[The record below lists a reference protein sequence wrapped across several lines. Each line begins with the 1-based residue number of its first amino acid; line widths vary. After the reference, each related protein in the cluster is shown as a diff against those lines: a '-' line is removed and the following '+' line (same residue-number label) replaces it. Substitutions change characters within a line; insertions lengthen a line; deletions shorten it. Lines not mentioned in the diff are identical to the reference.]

1 MKKFILI
8 VMLAMLAGTSFAK
21 TISLGDGVYHI
32 KNDNV
37 DGEYRVGNTSL
48 NDENR
53 ESLANLFVFTM
64 SIYGSPSIINKDV
77 DEEVISL
84 IKEFKYVYYSTD
96 KFISMYSYDENKD
109 LYYALV
115 WRID

>member
-1 MKKFILI
+1 MKKIILI
-8 VMLAMLAGTSFAK
+8 VILAILAGTTFAK
-21 TISLGDGVYHI
+21 TTNLGDGVYHI

-37 DGEYRVGNTSL
+37 DGEYRVGNSSV

-53 ESLANLFVFTM
+53 ESLANLFAFIM
-64 SIYGSPSIINKDV
+64 LIYGIPSIINEGI

-84 IKEFKYVYYSTD
+84 IKEYKYVFHSTD
-96 KFISMYSYDENKD
+96 KFMSIYTYDENKD

-115 WRID
+115 WCID

>member
-8 VMLAMLAGTSFAK
+8 VMLVMLAGTIFAK

-37 DGEYRVGNTSL
+37 DGEYRVGNSSV

-53 ESLANLFVFTM
+53 ESLANLFMVTM
-64 SIYGSPSIINKDV
+64 SIYGSPSIINKDI
-77 DEEVISL
+77 DEEIISL
-84 IKEFKYVYYSTD
+84 IKEFKYVFYSTD
-96 KFISMYSYDENKD
+96 KFISMYTYDENKA

-115 WRID
+115 WYFD

>member
-8 VMLAMLAGTSFAK
+8 VILAMLAGTTFAE
-21 TISLGDGVYHI
+21 TISLGDGVYYI

-37 DGEYRVGNTSL
+37 DGEYRVGNISV

-53 ESLANLFVFTM
+53 ESLANLFAFTM
-64 SIYGSPSIINKDV
+64 SIYGTPSIINKGI

-84 IKEFKYVYYSTD
+84 IKEYKYVFHSTD
-96 KFISMYSYDENKD
+96 KFMSMYTYDENKD
-109 LYYALV
+109 FYYALV
-115 WRID
+115 WHFD